1 MLKICLVFWNLSLSM
16 LINVM
21 LMKKK
26 HVWASK
32 FSLSISEWYEF
43 KRETICPATRSNPTQ
58 SPLLFPDAVR
68 YKAVHL
74 SFQPF

>member
-1 MLKICLVFWNLSLSM
+1 
-16 LINVM
+16 
-21 LMKKK
+21 MKKK